1 MSSSAPKIN
10 EVSSAFAGSQIVH
23 WTDNLLLL
31 DNFSGIPSLSLPI
44 GIIKKLPVSININA
58 AYGNDQ
64 ELLEIAE
71 LLERKVKFG

>member
-1 MSSSAPKIN
+1 MSSPAPKIN
-10 EVSSAFAGSQIVH
+10 EISSAFAGSQIVH

-31 DNFSGIPSLSLPI
+31 ANFSGIPSLSLPI
-44 GIIKKLPVSININA
+44 GIIKKLPVSMNINA